1 MDFDKALFI
10 FSLTSIDFYKM
21 DKDNLKKLYY
31 KLSLQY
37 HPDKN
42 EGKEEYTQKFQDV
55 QNAYELLNN
64 YIEVDVDQEEVNIS
78 TYEDILTGFMKNI
91 FKDKYKNLF
100 MDIIKVFKQN
110 SKKTSFELLRKLDKD
125 DLVILYN
132 FVSKYKKILF
142 LDKEIIEWVHEI
154 IKEQFKND
162 EIIIINP
169 TIDDLIENNIYKL
182 LLNNKIYFVPLWI
195 PEATYSTENK
205 KDIIV
210 RCIPKLPPNVV
221 IEEQNLL
228 VTLEIVFEKSL
239 LDKQYYTFYLGKHE
253 YNILLSDL
261 VIKKEQYYTLKKNGL
276 SSVSN
281 SIYNISDKKDMIIK
295 IIFI

>member
-1 MDFDKALFI
+1 
-10 FSLTSIDFYKM
+10 
-21 DKDNLKKLYY
+21 
-31 KLSLQY
+31 
-37 HPDKN
+37 
-42 EGKEEYTQKFQDV
+42 
-55 QNAYELLNN
+55 
-64 YIEVDVDQEEVNIS
+64 
-78 TYEDILTGFMKNI
+78 MKNI
-91 FKDKYKNLF
+91 FKDKYNYLF
-100 MDIIKVFKQN
+100 MDIIKVFKEH

-142 LDKEIIEWVHEI
+142 LDKDIIEWIHEI

-210 RCIPKLPPNVV
+210 KCIPKLPLNVV
-221 IEEQNLL
+221 IDEQNIL
-228 VTLEIVFEKSL
+228 VSLEIVFEKSL

-261 VIKKEQYYTLKKNGL
+261 VIKKEQYYTIKKNGL

-295 IIFI
+295 IILI